1 MDWKTETIEV
11 DGVALCMRRLGR
23 GKPLL
28 FLHGPDG
35 IGDSGPF
42 LSALG
47 RDYEVF
53 APDHPGF
60 GATACPEWMDDISD
74 LAYFYLDVLA
84 KLDLAGVRVVGHS
97 LGGWIALEAA
107 IRDASRM
114 HDLTLVAPAGIH
126 VKGHSKADI
135 FMIDPDE
142 QARMSYVDPALGEAA
157 AERAAAEKYADEAIA
172 NRIAAARFCW
182 NPRFFNPRL
191 SRWLRRISIP
201 TLIIWGESDRIF
213 PPEHGPALRD
223 LIPGATLRMV
233 GDCGHLPHVESSEQT
248 LDFIRSFHQK

>member
-1 MDWKTETIEV
+1 MDWKMETIEV
-11 DGVALCMRRLGR
+11 DGIALRLRRLGS
-23 GKPLL
+23 GEPVLY
-28 FLHGPDG
+28 LHGADG
-35 IGDSGPF
+35 IGDSQPF
-42 LSALG
+42 LDALA

-60 GATACPEWMDDISD
+60 GATPCPDWMDDISD

-84 KLDLAGVRVVGHS
+84 KLDLRNVRVIGHS
-97 LGGWIALEAA
+97 LGGWIAMEAA

-114 HDLTLVAPAGIH
+114 RDLTLIASAGIH
-126 VKGHSKADI
+126 VKGHAKADI

-142 QARMSYVDPALGEAA
+142 QARMSYADPALGEAA
-157 AERAAAEKYADEAIA
+157 AQRAAADKYADEAIA

-191 SRWLRRISIP
+191 SRWLRRIELP
-201 TLIIWGESDRIF
+201 TLIIWGEEDRIF

-223 LIPGATLRMV
+223 LIAGAQLRMAP
-233 GDCGHLPHVESSEQT
+233 GCGHLPHIEAVDET
-248 LDFIRSFHQK
+248 LTLIRSFYKG